1 LTKYSVSEYFYNFY
15 LPHYPHFFF
24 NVQESQ
30 ISAEENISYSFP
42 AANVNY
48 SIRLQL
54 SHHGTHNA
62 SGAVLA
68 DGRLWQGQIDTACCD
83 GDAVAALAD
92 DLCRQL
98 ALASA
103 AVAASAVQW

>member
-1 LTKYSVSEYFYNFY
+1 MSEYFYNFTY
-15 LPHYPHFFF
+15 LIILNFFF

-68 DGRLWQGQIDTACCD
+68 DGRLWQGQIDAACC
-83 GDAVAALAD
+83 GGGAVAALAD

-98 ALASA
+98 ALALA
-103 AVAASAVQW
+103 AAAASAVQW